1 MFLQPCPDEVHRVV
15 LNRLVFYRR
24 IHIIENGIQHNPPF
38 LYGFKAK
45 QGVIDTPQFAGSDK
59 DKRIFLLGNVV
70 YCQKLVGAL
79 FVVYFWNLDQKLMG
93 WLYKQVNTMFDRK
106 PTDIKF

>member
-1 MFLQPCPDEVHRVV
+1 M
-15 LNRLVFYRR
+15 LVADL
-24 IHIIENGIQHNPPF
+24 
-38 LYGFKAK
+38 LYDGLTSYAPTKAT
-45 QGVIDTPQFAGSDK
+45 V
-59 DKRIFLLGNVV
+59 
-70 YCQKLVGAL
+70 VGAL